1 MSKFNFMLLLLFF
14 RNHYDFL
21 SEVCVLAFKFVHF
34 KLFFILL
41 FSYKVKLCVIFV
53 FKLMFSF

>member
-1 MSKFNFMLLLLFF
+1 MSNFNFLLLLFVFF

-21 SEVCVLAFKFVHF
+21 SEVCALASKFVHF

-41 FSYKVKLCVIFV
+41 FSYKVNFVLCS
-53 FKLMFSF
+53 FSS